1 MLITDFVLL
10 FTILIGLLRLRQH
23 GVGTRGLGLL
33 LWKQVGCFLV
43 SSWFS
48 PSANVISVRQG
59 LIWLLIAT
67 VAEIPAVVRPTGFL
81 THFFTDQCDC
91 LHCRCP
97 FVWV

>member
-1 MLITDFVLL
+1 MLISDIVLL
-10 FTILIGLLRLRQH
+10 VTMLIGLLRLRQH

-43 SSWFS
+43 SSLFS

-67 VAEIPAVVRPTGFL
+67 VAEVPPIVRPTGFL
-81 THFFTDQCDC
+81 IHIFSPTNATVCIVGTH
-91 LHCRCP
+91 
-97 FVWV
+97 